1 MKVTGYRTLR
11 TTHRWGRPVG
21 DVNGHIASGVT
32 DRAGL
37 IDYVA
42 NYSGEGLARTYEWD
56 DTGELAA
63 ALIWIY
69 EVQ

>member
-1 MKVTGYRTLR
+1 MLTG
-11 TTHRWGRPVG
+11 
-21 DVNGHIASGVT
+21 IASGVT

-42 NYSGEGLARTYEWD
+42 NYSGEGLARAYEWD
-56 DTGELAA
+56 DTGELAS